1 MRPDWNTYFMQIASV
16 VATRSTCERAHV
28 GAVFVR
34 DKRILCTG
42 FNGSP
47 AGLGHCDEIGHLMVD
62 GHCVRTIHAE
72 VNAIVQAAQHG
83 VSTKGATCYVTHFPC
98 IHCTKTL
105 INAGIKSIVYQQGYR
120 MDENAVAFLQQAG
133 VGVMQWGNQAPS

>member
-1 MRPDWNTYFMQIASV
+1 MQIAAA
-16 VATRSTCERAHV
+16 VASRSTCDRAFV
-28 GAVFVR
+28 GAVLVR

-47 AGLGHCDEIGHLMVD
+47 AGLDHCDEVGHLMVE

-105 INAGIKSIVYQQGYR
+105 INAGIIKVVYNTGYR
-120 MDENAVAFLQQAG
+120 MDEHAVAFYKQAG
-133 VGVMQWGNQAPS
+133 ITVEKYEEREGKDN

>member
-1 MRPDWNTYFMQIASV
+1 MRPDWNTYFMQIADA
-16 VATRSTCERAHV
+16 VASRSTCDRASV
-28 GAVFVR
+28 GAVLVR

-47 AGLGHCDEIGHLMVD
+47 AGLDHCDEAGHLMIE

-105 INAGIKSIVYQQGYR
+105 INAGITKVVYKTGYR
-120 MDENAVAFLQQAG
+120 MDKYAVAFYKQAG
-133 VGVMQWGNQAPS
+133 IEVEKYTA

>member
-1 MRPDWNTYFMQIASV
+1 MQIATA
-16 VATRSTCERAHV
+16 VASRSTCNRAHV
-28 GAVFVR
+28 GAVLVR

-47 AGLGHCDEIGHLMVD
+47 AGLDHCDEVGHLMVE

-105 INAGIKSIVYQQGYR
+105 INAGIKKIVYSEGYR
-120 MDENAVAFLQQAG
+120 IDPNAMAFLEQAQITVEHWTG
-133 VGVMQWGNQAPS
+133 A

>member
-1 MRPDWNTYFMQIASV
+1 MQIAEA
-16 VATRSTCERAHV
+16 VASRSTCDRAHV
-28 GAVFVR
+28 GAVLVR

-47 AGLGHCDEIGHLMVD
+47 AGLDHCDEVGHLMIE

-83 VSTKGATCYVTHFPC
+83 VSTNGATVYVTHYPC

-105 INAGIKSIVYQQGYR
+105 INAGIKHVVYKNGYR
-120 MDENAVAFLQQAG
+120 IDENAQAFYKQAG
-133 VGVMQWGNQAPS
+133 IDVEKWG